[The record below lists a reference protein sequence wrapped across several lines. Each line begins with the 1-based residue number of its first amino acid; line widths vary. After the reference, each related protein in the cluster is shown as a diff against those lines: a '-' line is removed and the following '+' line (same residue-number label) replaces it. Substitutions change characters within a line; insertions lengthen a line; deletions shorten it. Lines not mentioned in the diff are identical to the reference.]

1 MQILSTLEEELKI
14 AALKKEHAQAILDM
28 KKSDLDQKESK
39 LRSLKKA
46 FEEQL
51 KVHSVSAVSG
61 KTLLLLEELQDTLY
75 SNLIQQVESDLNI
88 KFEELIRKKKLLFSD
103 LH

>member
-14 AALKKEHAQAILDM
+14 AALKKEHAQAILDI
-28 KKSDLDQKESK
+28 KQSDLDQKESK

-51 KVHSVSAVSG
+51 KVHSVSSVSE

-75 SNLIQQVESDLNI
+75 SNFNKWRAI
-88 KFEELIRKKKLLFSD
+88 
-103 LH
+103 